1 MKRTHGVK
9 GDTDMKKITPQ
20 QIETANVK
28 TGEIFE
34 NHDAYT
40 LLFDNSN
47 IQKGRASGL
56 VCIILVWYIKNVG
69 VDEKARGKGLLGT
82 AVAELC
88 GNMPIYLETHTESK
102 VALYG
107 KTGFG
112 LRETSDYHGMP
123 VFAMTRTGA

>member
-1 MKRTHGVK
+1 MEFADAPAKK
-9 GDTDMKKITPQ
+9 YCNPSTD
-20 QIETANVK
+20 
-28 TGEIFE
+28 
-34 NHDAYT
+34 
-40 LLFDNSN
+40 
-47 IQKGRASGL
+47 
-56 VCIILVWYIKNVG
+56 CYIKNVG

-112 LRETSDYHGMP
+112 LNLSLPRRARLCDDENGSVSAAP
-123 VFAMTRTGA
+123 F

>member
-1 MKRTHGVK
+1 MEFSDAPAKK
-9 GDTDMKKITPQ
+9 YCNPSTD
-20 QIETANVK
+20 
-28 TGEIFE
+28 
-34 NHDAYT
+34 
-40 LLFDNSN
+40 
-47 IQKGRASGL
+47 
-56 VCIILVWYIKNVG
+56 CYIKNVG
-69 VDEKARGKGLLGT
+69 IDEKARGKGLLGT

-112 LRETSDYHGMP
+112 LRETSDYHGVP